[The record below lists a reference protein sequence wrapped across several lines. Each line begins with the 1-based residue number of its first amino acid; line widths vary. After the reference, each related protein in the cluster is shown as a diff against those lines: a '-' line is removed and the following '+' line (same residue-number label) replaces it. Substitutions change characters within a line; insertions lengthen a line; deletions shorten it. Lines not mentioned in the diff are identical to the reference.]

1 MSYQTIAAQGTAV
14 VTLTA
19 GQKIVVQT
27 QGDAEILQQVGY
39 PNYPS
44 QLDLLSALTNGT
56 YTSSAFTNGAT
67 IEIRAGAFPVLY
79 DVGTDPA
86 VGDNGNWQPQGDPV
100 ALNATGNLTAAAM
113 LNGLVTSTTA
123 AAVTA
128 TPPTGTVLDAATT
141 LAVNESFD
149 FSVIN
154 TGASNAFTI
163 SVGGGVAGCTLVGNM
178 AVAQSTSGRFRV
190 RKTAAATYTIY
201 RIGG

>member
-1 MSYQTIAAQGTAV
+1 MSYNIIAPQGTAT

-19 GQKIVVQT
+19 GQKIVVKTAGETLVSQV
-27 QGDAEILQQVGY
+27 VGY
-39 PNYPS
+39 PNYPE
-44 QLDLLSALTNGT
+44 QNDVLTTVVNGT
-56 YTSSAFTNGAT
+56 YTSSAFANGGT
-67 IEIRAGAFPVLY
+67 VIIQSGAFETLY

-86 VGDNGNWQPQGDPV
+86 IGDNGNWQPQGDPV

-178 AVAQSTSGRFRV
+178 VVALSSSGRFRA
-190 RKTAAATYTIY
+190 RKTAASTYTIY
-201 RIGG
+201 RIA